1 MHVMGGRTGKEEGK
15 GCPREKWRSAAEAR
29 LEFFS
34 ILALAIIAVT
44 VIHNNNIA
52 ATCDFDGSQDVD
64 EGWDEQQHLPHG
76 VHEAHIAPTM

>member
-1 MHVMGGRTGKEEGK
+1 MPEREMAV
-15 GCPREKWRSAAEAR
+15 GCRSTVR
-29 LEFFS
+29 VFS